1 MKILGIEGK
10 GLLISVG
17 FTIIMCGIVNYYCHM
32 RVKNV
37 EGSIIKQNQV
47 LTSFIT
53 NVQNEI
59 RKGGLI
65 DDRIDVS
72 SPEARNA
79 VKNLENSKIEVSDD
93 DSEYET
99 EDDDS
104 DSETEDDISED
115 DDENKEREIDLDDN
129 ENNFKVMNSTIN
141 DIKIVDILSGPLNE
155 FTNNSKITEL
165 TDLEEITN
173 FGNLRD
179 KPDDDDD
186 SNDDELDDDD
196 SNDDE
201 LDDDDS
207 NHDDSNDEIISGS
220 QGIISI
226 SKEELDKIN
235 PSEIIV
241 EDKQEH
247 LVNVEEIVVEVSLD
261 SPVEIDD
268 ESNDF
273 IKKIVKNE
281 DKVKTTN
288 INKMKIDELREKV
301 ILTGLGTIE
310 SVKKLKKSDLI
321 KLLTEK

>member
-17 FTIIMCGIVNYYCHM
+17 FTIIMCGIVTYYCHM

-196 SNDDE
+196 SN
-201 LDDDDS
+201 
-207 NHDDSNDEIISGS
+207 HDDSNDEIISGS

-226 SKEELDKIN
+226 SNEELDKIN

-288 INKMKIDELREKV
+288 INKMKIDELRDKV
-301 ILTGLGTIE
+301 ILNGLGTVETI
-310 SVKKLKKSDLI
+310 KKLKKTDLI